1 MNIET
6 MTPAERIKLLE
17 ALELSFG
24 VVAVAHVDIE
34 DARDRLQ
41 KLEPDAQR
49 ASIDLIRRAAQEV
62 SDEARL
68 SEAGCDAVVA
78 WARKRLTWE

>member
-6 MTPAERIKLLE
+6 LTPAEKVELIQ

-24 VVAVAHVDIE
+24 LVSVAHVDIE

-49 ASIDLIRRAAQEV
+49 ASIDLIRRAAQEI